1 MITRALLPAA
11 LLTMVAIPALG
22 QEPDADKPERNCI
35 YARNINGWN
44 FISPDTVRI
53 SVGANDKYDLKLF
66 SRQTELR
73 FRNDIGIRT
82 RGSSWICSPLDVEVV
97 GGEFTG
103 RVPVVSITKVEEPAG
118 TAKPAG

>member
-1 MITRALLPAA
+1 MPMRALLPAA
-11 LLTMVAIPALG
+11 TLAALLAAPALA
-22 QEPDADKPERNCI
+22 ADGVEKPERECI

-53 SVGANDKYDLKLF
+53 TVGVNDKYDLKLF

-82 RGSSWICSPLDVEVV
+82 RGSNWICSPLDVEVV

-103 RVPVVSITKVEEPAG
+103 RVPVVSITKVEETTAA
-118 TAKPAG
+118 AKPAG